1 MENNNKIFKIFDN
14 YLNENEIQMINS
26 ILNKETWKHNTT
38 SAIYGGTYGEVI
50 NTFFGIH
57 NISESFF
64 TEYLKSKIEL
74 EINTIL
80 NICNSKTKTCTECLN
95 SKSENKKY
103 TIKINRMYIHMQNY
117 GEDGNY
123 HYDDIGND
131 KITFCIYLNDVNN
144 DEIENINGEFY
155 LKIPEKKHIICIDTF
170 YNRAILFKSEYLH
183 IGMAYKKNTNKR
195 ICVTW
200 KLQLIEMK

>member
-26 ILNKETWKHNTT
+26 ILNKESWKYNTT
-38 SAIYGGTYGEVI
+38 STINGEII

-80 NICNSKTKTCTECLN
+80 NICDLKTKNCTDCLN
-95 SKSENKKY
+95 CKSENKKLS
-103 TIKINRMYIHMQNY
+103 KII
-117 GEDGNY
+117 
-123 HYDDIGND
+123 IND
-131 KITFCIYLNDVNN
+131 KDY
-144 DEIENINGEFY
+144 
-155 LKIPEKKHIICIDTF
+155 
-170 YNRAILFKSEYLH
+170 
-183 IGMAYKKNTNKR
+183 
-195 ICVTW
+195 
-200 KLQLIEMK
+200 